1 MTRPRP
7 GMPLVDFRFAARR
20 AVHGGY
26 FPICSVAPRVAETA
40 LAAPAR
46 LELLDDLETRLYHRH
61 EHHLRDA
68 LAHGDGEWLLAAVP
82 AGHEDLSLIIGVDEP
97 HQIAQHN
104 TMLMAEPRAR
114 QQDRRE
120 RGVRD
125 VQRDAGRNQLGLAGR
140 GLQ

>member
-1 MTRPRP
+1 MPRPRH
-7 GMPLVDFRFAARR
+7 GVPLVEIRIATHR

-26 FPICSVAPRVAETA
+26 IPISSVAPRVAETA

-46 LELLDDLETRLYHRH
+46 LVLLDDLETRPHHRH

-104 TMLMAEPRAR
+104 
-114 QQDRRE
+114 
-120 RGVRD
+120 
-125 VQRDAGRNQLGLAGR
+125 
-140 GLQ
+140 